1 MRPRE
6 LARFEGGQHEVLI
19 VGGGIQGLACAYEL
33 ASRGVRV
40 ALAEA
45 GDFGGGASFNHQKT
59 AHGGLR
65 SLGSGH
71 VLRARESI
79 RERRALARIAPWFL
93 RPLPF
98 LLGTYRSLT
107 RSRLALRAAFKI
119 DAALGRHRND
129 GVEPELHLPVA
140 RLVSKA
146 ATLRLFHG
154 VRPDGLTGGAQ
165 WYDYQMVE
173 GDRLTLAFAAAADAA
188 GADLANHLEAVEA
201 LQEHGRATGVIAR
214 DHLTGESIAIKA
226 SVILNAAGARGGEIL
241 RLFGVERKFPL
252 LKAMNLVTS
261 KPASDMALV
270 APTQAGR
277 MLTLVPWRGRA
288 LIGTSQ
294 SAAFVEPG
302 GSAVS
307 GAEVDAF
314 IADANHAFPALHLT
328 RGDVMLVHR
337 GIVPAEPGRGGAPE
351 LQASPDILDH
361 AAEGAEGVI
370 SVIGVK
376 YTTARLVA
384 ERAADVVAKR
394 LGRRL
399 PPSRTASKPLPGA
412 GIADHEALAIETA
425 RALRLEVPLTT
436 IRHLIRLYAEAA
448 AEIIRI
454 MHEREDL
461 RAPVAAGVET
471 VGAEVVHVIRRE
483 MAIRLADIVIRRTGL
498 GSAGPPPA
506 EAIDACA
513 RIAAAELGWDQPRV
527 REEIAAVTRFYA
539 IWP

>member
-19 VGGGIQGLACAYEL
+19 VGGGIHGLACAYEL

-98 LLGTYRSLT
+98 LLGTYRSVI

-188 GADLANHLEAVEA
+188 
-201 LQEHGRATGVIAR
+201 R
-214 DHLTGESIAIKA
+214 
-226 SVILNAAGARGGEIL
+226 
-241 RLFGVERKFPL
+241 
-252 LKAMNLVTS
+252 
-261 KPASDMALV
+261 
-270 APTQAGR
+270 
-277 MLTLVPWRGRA
+277 
-288 LIGTSQ
+288 
-294 SAAFVEPG
+294 
-302 GSAVS
+302 
-307 GAEVDAF
+307 
-314 IADANHAFPALHLT
+314 
-328 RGDVMLVHR
+328 RGD
-337 GIVPAEPGRGGAPE
+337 P
-351 LQASPDILDH
+351 
-361 AAEGAEGVI
+361 
-370 SVIGVK
+370 
-376 YTTARLVA
+376 
-384 ERAADVVAKR
+384 
-394 LGRRL
+394 
-399 PPSRTASKPLPGA
+399 
-412 GIADHEALAIETA
+412 
-425 RALRLEVPLTT
+425 
-436 IRHLIRLYAEAA
+436 
-448 AEIIRI
+448 
-454 MHEREDL
+454 
-461 RAPVAAGVET
+461 
-471 VGAEVVHVIRRE
+471 
-483 MAIRLADIVIRRTGL
+483 
-498 GSAGPPPA
+498 
-506 EAIDACA
+506 
-513 RIAAAELGWDQPRV
+513 
-527 REEIAAVTRFYA
+527 AAVRRRA
-539 IWP
+539 